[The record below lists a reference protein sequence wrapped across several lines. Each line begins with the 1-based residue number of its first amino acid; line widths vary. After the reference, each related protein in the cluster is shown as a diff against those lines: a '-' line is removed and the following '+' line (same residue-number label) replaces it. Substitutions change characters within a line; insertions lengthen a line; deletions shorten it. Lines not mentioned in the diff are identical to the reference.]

1 MNKETPPKIF
11 HFVPYLRLYYRNLK
25 FNTHHPVKMDTSSL
39 LQTHD
44 FQLIIQYSEA
54 FSRAVLFRGS
64 VPGSTER
71 LKTPDFWDPT
81 DPKGARGR
89 GRILLPPHGTG
100 AWHRLLS
107 HCWQEGNAEMP
118 KLRAG
123 HWDTWGTSGC
133 SCPHTLT
140 LSIWHRASSLVVLSA
155 RKFILEECYNTEIN
169 AYWGR
174 HFLVTVLLHIC
185 AYISAGQGSDH
196 AAKAEMWAEL
206 LEQNKGWMSCYV
218 KHILTKDFFTLN
230 PISPHFQMNSV
241 IVCVHSNSKGC
252 FTQLQ
257 L

>member
-1 MNKETPPKIF
+1 MAQEPGTGSFPTAGRREMQKCPSSELGTETPGA
-11 HFVPYLRLYYRNLK
+11 
-25 FNTHHPVKMDTSSL
+25 L
-39 LQTHD
+39 L
-44 FQLIIQYSEA
+44 A
-54 FSRAVLFRGS
+54 AAVL
-64 VPGSTER
+64 
-71 LKTPDFWDPT
+71 TP
-81 DPKGARGR
+81 
-89 GRILLPPHGTG
+89 LPCLFDTG
-100 AWHRLLS
+100 LLLS
-107 HCWQEGNAEMP
+107 WFYLLE
-118 KLRAG
+118 
-123 HWDTWGTSGC
+123 
-133 SCPHTLT
+133 
-140 LSIWHRASSLVVLSA
+140 
-155 RKFILEECYNTEIN
+155 KFILEECYNTEIN